1 MTLDELTKM
10 CRRLAGKY
18 KSGQMKDDLVQEGLL
33 ACLELLND
41 DPECHPAKLYRTADK
56 AMWDYLNFSNVPVS
70 VPKQVASRK
79 LKYGSQS
86 TITQNYSEKGL
97 EELSLAV
104 NSTSTSLK
112 EEDMLVDGAEVSY
125 EDREYQAY
133 VATKV
138 VTVLDEEERQIIR
151 MRYYYDMSLEIV
163 GNQLGM
169 SKQAVSLKEKVALKK
184 LEKHL

>member
-41 DPECHPAKLYRTADK
+41 DPECHPAKMHRAADR
-56 AMWDYLNFSNVPVS
+56 AMWKYLNFSNVPVS
-70 VPKQVASRK
+70 VPKHDTSVT
-79 LKYGSQS
+79 LKSGSS
-86 TITQNYSEKGL
+86 TTITQNYSEKGL
-97 EELSLAV
+97 EELSIAV
-104 NSTSTSLK
+104 NSTSTNLK
-112 EEDMLVDGAEVSY
+112 EEDMLVDGAEVAY

-151 MRYYYDMSLEIV
+151 MRYYYNMSLETV

-169 SKQAVSLKEKVALKK
+169 SKQAVSLKEKAALKK